1 MRDTDRNQHGTMKTK
16 LDTKS
21 IETLELPKIL
31 EQVANLTAFSVGR
44 ERALQL
50 MPIDDRETVQR
61 RLAET
66 REARDLLAR
75 HPNARIGGARDIRE
89 QVEQAQK
96 GAVLSPATLLDI
108 RQTILAGRRLRSL
121 IVRHREHYPSLARI
135 AERIEPC
142 EALDEAIASTIDENG
157 DVRDDASPKLRQLRR
172 DIALAHDRLLEK
184 LRRIINDPH
193 MQRWLQEPI
202 ITQRGDRYVIPVKVE
217 HKGRVRGVVHDQSAS
232 GATVFIE
239 PLETLDLNN
248 QWRELQ
254 IAEQH
259 EVERILREL
268 SALVAENGDELIW
281 SVDALADLD
290 VAFAK
295 AEYADRLRAI
305 EPDLSDPATPPD
317 DRPLVELRQARHP
330 LLDPDMVVPI
340 DVWLGPDFR
349 ILVITGPNTGGK
361 TVTLKT
367 VGLLT
372 LMTMCGLHIPAAEGS
387 RIALFDNVFAD
398 IGDEQS
404 IEQSLSTF
412 SSHMTNITRILRQA
426 TSSSLVLLDEVGAGT
441 DPVEG
446 AALAQ
451 ALLMH
456 LLERGIWAVVAT
468 HYSELKVW
476 AHSTPGVQNASVEF
490 DLETLRPTYHLRIGL
505 PGQSNAIA
513 IAQRLGLDP
522 AIIEQARALLS
533 SHDIELEA
541 LLADIKASRDTA
553 EAEAERIRHERE
565 ALERTRRDLERR
577 LAELEH
583 ERIQLLNQAREEARR
598 ELEAV
603 RAHIRDVMKR
613 LARYATYQEELRAI
627 RNEIDRIEKEELA
640 PLKAPPLPDETP
652 DDEPIPDRPIQVG
665 DTVWVPALGRTGE
678 VIALDAGQ
686 AEVAAGA
693 FRLRVN
699 VDDLQLRPQKRAT
712 ASAMP
717 LPAPPPP
724 RRVAET
730 PLELDLR
737 GMTVDDMLPVLDKY
751 LDDAYLAG
759 VPSVRIIHGKGTG
772 ALRRAVREQLR
783 NHPLVATFRPGD
795 ATEGGDGVTVVQ
807 LNVR

>member
-1 MRDTDRNQHGTMKTK
+1 MLHR
-16 LDTKS
+16 LDAKS

-31 EQVANLTAFSVGR
+31 ERVAALTAFSAGR
-44 ERALQL
+44 ECALSL
-50 MPIDDRETVQR
+50 TPTNDPETVRR

-89 QVEQAQK
+89 EVEQAQK
-96 GAVLSPATLLDI
+96 GGVLSPITLLDI
-108 RQTILAGRRLRSL
+108 RQTIIAGRRLRSL
-121 IVRHREHYPSLARI
+121 ILRNREHYPALARI
-135 AERIEPC
+135 ADRIEPC
-142 EALDEAIASTIDENG
+142 EALDEAIAAAIDDNG

-172 DIALAHDRLLEK
+172 DIAMAHDRLLEK
-184 LRRIINDPH
+184 LRRIISDPN

-202 ITQRGDRYVIPVKVE
+202 ITQRGDRYVIPVKAE
-217 HKGRVRGVVHDQSAS
+217 HKGRVRGVVHDQSSS

-268 SALVAENGDELIW
+268 SDLVAENGDELIW
-281 SVDALADLD
+281 TVEALADLD
-290 VAFAK
+290 LAFAK
-295 AEYADRLRAI
+295 AEYADRLRAV
-305 EPDLSDPATPPD
+305 EPELSDPASPP
-317 DRPLVELRQARHP
+317 RNQPLVNLRQARHP
-330 LLDPDMVVPI
+330 LLDPETVVPI

-387 RIALFDNVFAD
+387 RVALFDNVFAD

-412 SSHMTNITRILRQA
+412 SSHLTNITRILRAA
-426 TSSSLVLLDEVGAGT
+426 TPSSLVLLDEVGAGT

-456 LLERGIWAVVAT
+456 LLERGIWAIVAT

-476 AHSTPGVQNASVEF
+476 AHITPGVKNASVEF

-541 LLADIKASRDTA
+541 LLADIKQTRDAAQA
-553 EAEAERIRHERE
+553 EAEEVRRERE
-565 ALERTRRDLERR
+565 ALEQTRRELERR

-598 ELEAV
+598 ELEGV
-603 RAHIRDVMKR
+603 RAHIRDLMQR
-613 LARYATYQEELRAI
+613 LARYADKQEELRAI
-627 RNEIDRIEKEELA
+627 RREIDQIEKEELA
-640 PLKAPPLPDETP
+640 PLKAPPLPDEAPAEEPVP
-652 DDEPIPDRPIQVG
+652 DGPIQVG

-678 VIALDAGQ
+678 VIALDGDE
-686 AEVAAGA
+686 AEIAAGA
-693 FRLRVN
+693 FRLRLPLDEV
-699 VDDLQLRPQKRAT
+699 QRRPQKKQ
-712 ASAMP
+712 
-717 LPAPPPP
+717 PAQHAAPAVPTPP
-724 RRVAET
+724 RRVAEAP

-737 GMTVDDMLPVLDKY
+737 GMRVDDMLPVLDKY

-795 ATEGGDGVTVVQ
+795 TTEGGDGVTVVQ
-807 LNVR
+807 LNLR

>member
-1 MRDTDRNQHGTMKTK
+1 MLHR
-16 LDTKS
+16 LDAKS

-31 EQVANLTAFSVGR
+31 ERVAALTAFSAGR
-44 ERALQL
+44 ECALSL
-50 MPIDDRETVQR
+50 TPTNDPETVRR

-89 QVEQAQK
+89 EVEQAQK
-96 GAVLSPATLLDI
+96 GGVLSPITLLDI
-108 RQTILAGRRLRSL
+108 RQTIIAGRRLRSL
-121 IVRHREHYPSLARI
+121 ILRNREHYPALARI
-135 AERIEPC
+135 ADRIEPC
-142 EALDEAIASTIDENG
+142 EALDEAIAAAIDDNG

-172 DIALAHDRLLEK
+172 DIAMAHDRLLEK
-184 LRRIINDPH
+184 LRRIISDPN

-202 ITQRGDRYVIPVKVE
+202 ITQRGDRYVIPVKAE
-217 HKGRVRGVVHDQSAS
+217 HKGRVRGVVHDQSSS

-259 EVERILREL
+259 EIERILREL
-268 SALVAENGDELIW
+268 SDLVAENSDELIW
-281 SVDALADLD
+281 TVEALADLD
-290 VAFAK
+290 LAFAK
-295 AEYADRLRAI
+295 AEYADRLRAV
-305 EPDLSDPATPPD
+305 EPELSDPASPPRD
-317 DRPLVELRQARHP
+317 QPLVNLHQARHP
-330 LLDPDMVVPI
+330 LLDPETVVPI

-387 RIALFDNVFAD
+387 RVALFDNVFAD

-412 SSHMTNITRILRQA
+412 SSHLTNITRILRAA
-426 TSSSLVLLDEVGAGT
+426 TPSSLVLLDEVGAGT

-456 LLERGIWAVVAT
+456 LLERGIWAIVAT

-476 AHSTPGVQNASVEF
+476 AHITPGVKNASVEF

-541 LLADIKASRDTA
+541 LLADIKQTRDAAQA
-553 EAEAERIRHERE
+553 EAEEVRRERE
-565 ALERTRRDLERR
+565 ALEQTRRELERR

-598 ELEAV
+598 ELEGV
-603 RAHIRDVMKR
+603 RAHIRDLMQR
-613 LARYATYQEELRAI
+613 LARYADKQEELRAI
-627 RNEIDRIEKEELA
+627 RREIDQIEKEELA
-640 PLKAPPLPDETP
+640 PLKAPPLPDEAPAEEPVP
-652 DDEPIPDRPIQVG
+652 DGPIQVG

-678 VIALDAGQ
+678 VIALDGDE
-686 AEVAAGA
+686 AEIAAGA
-693 FRLRVN
+693 FRLRLPLDEV
-699 VDDLQLRPQKRAT
+699 QRRPQKKQ
-712 ASAMP
+712 
-717 LPAPPPP
+717 PAQHAAPAVPTPP
-724 RRVAET
+724 RRVAEAP

-737 GMTVDDMLPVLDKY
+737 GMRVDDMLPVLDKY

-795 ATEGGDGVTVVQ
+795 TTEGGDGVTVVQ
-807 LNVR
+807 LNLR

>member
-1 MRDTDRNQHGTMKTK
+1 MPHG
-16 LDTKS
+16 LDAKS

-31 EQVANLTAFSVGR
+31 ERVAALTAFSAGR
-44 ERALQL
+44 ERALSL
-50 MPIDDRETVQR
+50 TPTNDPETVRR

-89 QVEQAQK
+89 EVEQAQK
-96 GAVLSPATLLDI
+96 GGVLSPITLLDI
-108 RQTILAGRRLRSL
+108 RQTIIAGRRLRSL
-121 IVRHREHYPSLARI
+121 ILRNREHYPALARI
-135 AERIEPC
+135 ADRIEPC
-142 EALDEAIASTIDENG
+142 EALDEAIAAAIDDNG

-172 DIALAHDRLLEK
+172 DIAMAHDRLLEK
-184 LRRIINDPH
+184 LRRIISDPN

-202 ITQRGDRYVIPVKVE
+202 ITQRGDRYVIPVKAE
-217 HKGRVRGVVHDQSAS
+217 HKGRVRGVVHDQSSS

-259 EVERILREL
+259 EIERILREL
-268 SALVAENGDELIW
+268 SDLVAENSDELIW
-281 SVDALADLD
+281 TVEALADLD
-290 VAFAK
+290 LAFAK
-295 AEYADRLRAI
+295 AEYADRLRAV
-305 EPDLSDPATPPD
+305 EPELSDPASPPRD
-317 DRPLVELRQARHP
+317 QPLVNLHQARHP
-330 LLDPDMVVPI
+330 LLDPETVVPI

-387 RIALFDNVFAD
+387 RVALFDNVFAD

-412 SSHMTNITRILRQA
+412 SSHLTNITRILRAA
-426 TSSSLVLLDEVGAGT
+426 TPSSLVLLDEVGAGT

-456 LLERGIWAVVAT
+456 LLERGIWAIVAT

-476 AHSTPGVQNASVEF
+476 AHITPGVKNASVEF

-541 LLADIKASRDTA
+541 LLADIKQTRDAAQA
-553 EAEAERIRHERE
+553 EAEEVRRERE
-565 ALERTRRDLERR
+565 ALEQTRRELERR

-598 ELEAV
+598 ELEGV
-603 RAHIRDVMKR
+603 RAHIRDLMQR
-613 LARYATYQEELRAI
+613 LARYADQQEELRAI
-627 RNEIDRIEKEELA
+627 RREIDQIEKEELA
-640 PLKAPPLPDETP
+640 PLKAPPLPDEEPAEEPVP
-652 DDEPIPDRPIQVG
+652 DGPIQVG
-665 DTVWVPALGRTGE
+665 DTVWVPALGRTGD
-678 VIALDAGQ
+678 VIALDGDE
-686 AEVAAGA
+686 AEIAAGA
-693 FRLRVN
+693 FRLRLPLDEV
-699 VDDLQLRPQKRAT
+699 QRRPQKKQ
-712 ASAMP
+712 
-717 LPAPPPP
+717 PAQHAAPTVPTPP
-724 RRVAET
+724 RRVAEAP

-737 GMTVDDMLPVLDKY
+737 GMRVDDMLPVLDKY

-795 ATEGGDGVTVVQ
+795 TTEGGDGVTVVQ
-807 LNVR
+807 LNLR